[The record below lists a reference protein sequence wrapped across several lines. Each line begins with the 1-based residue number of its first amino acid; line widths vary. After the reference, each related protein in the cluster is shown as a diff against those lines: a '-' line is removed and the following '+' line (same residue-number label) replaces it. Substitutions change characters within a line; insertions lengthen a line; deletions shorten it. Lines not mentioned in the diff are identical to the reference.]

1 MATDKTN
8 LEKSL
13 TYCVDTNARR
23 IFWGSV
29 DAGEEAN
36 DFAWDSVE
44 TVIRAIHFL
53 EKQNKKPIELH
64 MSSTGGDTMEM
75 LRLHDVI
82 QACPCQIKFI
92 GGGTIMSAATWIMA
106 CCDERFL
113 YPNTTIMLHKWSGSI
128 DGNDLEHRIELQMGT
143 ELTDKLNKI
152 FEDNSRMPAEFW
164 NEITHRDLYI
174 SAEEAIMLGLADKII
189 QPKKRGNLR
198 RARISIMNKPVDV
211 PEMKKLV
218 RQLGKRVHFNKNLK
232 IDIEIPKEEC
242 DSEIVVEKEKD
253 QPDITPTG
261 PDTKSDL

>member
-1 MATDKTN
+1 MSKAN

-13 TYCVDTNARR
+13 TFCVDTGSRR
-23 IFWGSV
+23 VFWGSV

-53 EKQNKKPIELH
+53 EKQSKKPIELH
-64 MSSTGGDTMEM
+64 MSSTGGDTFEM

-82 QACPCQIKFI
+82 QSCTCQIKFF
-92 GGGTIMSAATWIMA
+92 GGGAIMSAATWIMA

-113 YPNTTIMLHKWSGSI
+113 YPNTTIMLHKWSGSM
-128 DGNDLEHRIELQMGT
+128 DGNDLEHRIELQMGV
-143 ELTDKLNKI
+143 ELTTKLNKI
-152 FEDNSRMPAEFW
+152 YEDNSRMPADFW

-174 SAEEAIMLGLADKII
+174 TAEEAIMLGLADKII
-189 QPKKRGNLR
+189 QPRKRGNLR
-198 RARISIMNKPVDV
+198 RARINIMNQPIDL

-218 RQLGKRVHFNKNLK
+218 RTLGKRVHFNKNLK

-242 DSEIVVEKEKD
+242 DSEVIIEKDASKEKD
-253 QPDITPTG
+253 QPVETPAS
-261 PDTKSDL
+261 PDTKE